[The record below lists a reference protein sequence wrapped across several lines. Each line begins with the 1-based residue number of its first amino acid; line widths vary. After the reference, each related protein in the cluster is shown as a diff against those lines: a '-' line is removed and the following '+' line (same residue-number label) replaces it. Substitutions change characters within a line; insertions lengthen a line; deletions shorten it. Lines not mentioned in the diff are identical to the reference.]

1 MVRSVTLA
9 FLISLFAATSVFAET
24 IRGKVT
30 DPHSKPVARARVLV
44 THGTTTIVTTTTRA
58 DGQFGPISVP
68 AGDYE
73 ITVAAP
79 GFRAAP
85 KLVKLAANG
94 SADVQIALEIAAVS
108 EAVVVSAA
116 QVDRPLS
123 RVTDSVTVIDRAD
136 LDARQTETA
145 TDVLRFVPGFSV
157 VANGGRGALT
167 SIFPRGGESDYTL
180 VLVDG
185 IALNS
190 FGGGFDAAHLSTAG
204 IDRIEVVR
212 GPQSAVFGAGAIG
225 GVINI
230 ITRKGGPVRFDGLME
245 AGGQGTA
252 KFLAAT
258 NGSSGAWSWGAG
270 IERLTSDG
278 DTSFRESIGT
288 NVTNDDY
295 ERVVGTVG
303 LGWSDRATRS
313 VRIDGRFGRDE
324 RGFPGPYG
332 SDPAGNFFGLDTISR
347 GINKPRGIA
356 ASGILGDAQRLRHT
370 GQFSWTDTPSTF
382 VSPFGDSEDKTRR
395 TMLRYQADLERGR
408 AGYSTGLEFI
418 KERADNTFVT
428 GETFEPIPVDRT
440 VTGIF
445 FESRWDL
452 SPRAA
457 LTAGVRGERIARAE
471 LEGNPN
477 PFGPRPDFD
486 VDVVWSANPKVSGVW
501 YLRGDRSSDAGTGW
515 TKLRGGA
522 GTGIKPPTV
531 FEIGFTDNPSLK
543 PERSRSADFGI
554 EHAFPGGL
562 VAVDGTVFA
571 NRYDDMIVAV
581 SPAWSGASVYRTDNI
596 ANASAKGLEAGVR
609 WMSPFGLSVRGAY
622 TWMDTEIL
630 SVDNVASGV
639 PAPYS
644 VGDSLIR
651 RPRHQGSIDARY
663 SRGRALVFA
672 TMNGRGEVADY
683 EPNFVSSVL
692 TNPGYVVFAVG
703 GSFRVARELEVYAR
717 VTNLADRAY
726 EDALGFPAQARSA
739 TIGLRV
745 ALGR

>member
-9 FLISLFAATSVFAET
+9 CLLVFFFTTAAFAET

-30 DPHSKPVARARVLV
+30 DPQSKPVAGARVLV
-44 THGTTTIVTTTTRA
+44 TRGTTTIVTTTTAA

-94 SADVQIALEIAAVS
+94 SADVQIALEIGAIS
-108 EAVVVSAA
+108 ESVVVASAY
-116 QVDRPLS
+116 VDRPLS

-145 TDVLRFVPGFSV
+145 SEVLRLVPGFGV

-180 VLVDG
+180 VFVDG

-225 GVINI
+225 GVVNI

-245 AGGQGTA
+245 AGGQGTS

-258 NGSSGAWSWGAG
+258 NGSSGAWNWGAG
-270 IERLTSDG
+270 IERLASDG

-313 VRIDGRFGRDE
+313 FHIDGRFGRDD
-324 RGFPGPYG
+324 RGNPGAYG
-332 SDPAGNFFGLDTISR
+332 SDPAGNFFGLDTVSR
-347 GINKPRGIA
+347 SINKPRGIA
-356 ASGILGDAQRLRHT
+356 ASGIFGDAQRLRHT

-382 VSPFGDSEDKTRR
+382 ISQFGESEDKTRR
-395 TMLRYQADLERGR
+395 TMLRYQADRERGR
-408 AGYSTGLEFI
+408 AGYSAGLEFI
-418 KERADNTFVT
+418 KETADNTFVT
-428 GETFEPIPVDRT
+428 GTVFEPIPVDRT

-452 SPRAA
+452 STRAA
-457 LTAGVRGERIARAE
+457 LTAGVRGERIARAA
-471 LEGNPN
+471 LEGDG
-477 PFGPRPDFD
+477 FGSRPDFD
-486 VDVVWSANPKVSGVW
+486 EDVVWSANPKVSGVW
-501 YLRGDRSSDAGTGW
+501 YLRGDRSSDARTGW

-554 EHAFPGGL
+554 EHAFPGSL
-562 VAVDGTVFA
+562 VAFDGTVFA

-596 ANASAKGLEAGVR
+596 ANASAKGLEVGVR

-622 TWMDTEIL
+622 TWLDTEIL
-630 SVDNVASGV
+630 AVDNVPSGV
-639 PAPYS
+639 PAPYA
-644 VGDSLIR
+644 VGDSLVR

-663 SRGRALVFA
+663 TRNRVLLFA
-672 TMNGRGEVADY
+672 TMNGRGEVADL
-683 EPNFVSSVL
+683 EPNFASSVL

-703 GSFRVARELEVYAR
+703 GSFRVAKEFEVYAR

-745 ALGR
+745 AVGR